1 MAERDMPKGDILIVD
16 DTPANLRLLAQI
28 LHEHGYRAR
37 PVPEGA
43 LALAAVHAQPPDL
56 ILLDI
61 RMPGMTG
68 YEVCERLKAEAS
80 TRGIPIIFLSA
91 LDATQDKIKAFAAGG
106 VDYVTK
112 PFQVE
117 EVLARIETH
126 LSLRR
131 LQRQLQEANERM
143 ARELSLAGQVQA
155 SFLPRGLPH
164 IAGWDLAMTLR
175 PASETSG
182 DYYDVIPLEGGR
194 LGILVADVVDK
205 GVAAALY
212 MALTWGLIRTYA
224 AEQPG
229 RPAQVLQAVNRRL
242 LADTG
247 ASQFVTVFYGVI
259 ELASGSLTY
268 CNAGHCPPYL
278 LLSGDAGPPRPLG
291 RTGVPLG
298 ILEEECQEKA
308 VELAPGDA
316 LVLYTDGIIEAQNDE
331 QGPYGEQ
338 RLLRMVTARLALPAQ
353 QIVAELMD
361 DVLAFAGGGP
371 KDDMTLALLRRGLSS
386 PSG

>member
-1 MAERDMPKGDILIVD
+1 MAKGDILIVD
-16 DTPANLRLLAQI
+16 DTPANLRLLSQM
-28 LHEHGYRAR
+28 LREHGYHAR
-37 PVPEGA
+37 PVPEGS
-43 LALAAVHAQPPDL
+43 LALAAAQAQPPDL

-61 RMPGMTG
+61 RMAGLNG
-68 YEVCERLKAEAS
+68 YEVCERLKAEDR
-80 TRGIPIIFLSA
+80 TREIPIIFLSA
-91 LDATQDKIKAFAAGG
+91 LDATEDKIRAFAAGG

-126 LSLRR
+126 LALRR
-131 LQRQLQEANERM
+131 LQKQLQEANQRM
-143 ARELSLAGQVQA
+143 ARELSLAGQIQA
-155 SFLPRGLPH
+155 SFLPQTLPR
-164 IAGWDLAMTLR
+164 IAGWDLATALR
-175 PASETSG
+175 PARETSG

-224 AEQPG
+224 AEQPD
-229 RPAQVLQAVNRRL
+229 RPAEALQAVNRRL

-247 ASQFVTVFYGVI
+247 ASQFVTVFYGVV
-259 ELASGSLTY
+259 ELASGALTY
-268 CNAGHCPPYL
+268 CNAGHCPPYVL
-278 LLSGDAGPPRPLG
+278 PAGNVAAPRPLA

-298 ILEEECQEKA
+298 ILEEDCQEQIA
-308 VELAPGDA
+308 ELAPGDA
-316 LVLYTDGIIEAQNDE
+316 LVLYTDGVTEAQSDE

-338 RLLRMVTARLALPAQ
+338 RLLEGITARLAWPAQ
-353 QIVAELMD
+353 KIVAEVMD

-371 KDDMTLALLRRGLSS
+371 RDDMTLALLKRAPLQ
-386 PSG
+386 P